1 MHVVIDERL
10 LSDDELDEYRRIN
23 KLSFSENDIVR
34 LVILGLI
41 YPALTV
47 FLVVQSQQLKGD
59 PSDLDGLFSLLAAV
73 VLFTGWIGPFGAWK
87 RGSENA
93 KKTRD
98 ERRWK
103 FRRSLRG
110 YDNRRLRPA
119 VPDDEPGS
127 TRRRTQHLWY
137 DGRDELDWQD
147 RTRAEMLGGMDV
159 DTYINNVAEHDK
171 D

>member
-1 MHVVIDERL
+1 MK
-10 LSDDELDEYRRIN
+10 YRRIN

-34 LVILGLI
+34 LVILGLT

-47 FLVVQSQQLKGD
+47 FLIVQSEQLKGD

-93 KKTRD
+93 KKARD

-119 VPDDEPGS
+119 VPDDEPGQHSAERS
-127 TRRRTQHLWY
+127 TCGTTGTMSLTGRTGPGPDARRH
-137 DGRDELDWQD
+137 GR
-147 RTRAEMLGGMDV
+147 
-159 DTYINNVAEHDK
+159 
-171 D
+171 